1 MAIKKQSLMLGID
14 AADLAS
20 MLTLLRLHGVSKI
33 KSGDVEIELGPIMP
47 PRSLDDFA
55 TTGVEEM
62 MEDDA
67 RFDHVGIK
75 LRKMEQ

>member
-1 MAIKKQSLMLGID
+1 MVIKKQNLMLGID
-14 AADLAS
+14 STDLAA
-20 MLTLLRLHGVSKI
+20 MLTLLRLYGVSRL

-55 TTGVEEM
+55 TTGVEET

-67 RFDHVGIK
+67 RFDHVGIR

>member
-33 KSGDVEIELGPIMP
+33 KSGDVEIELGSIMP

-75 LRKMEQ
+75 LRKMD

>member
-14 AADLAS
+14 AADLVS

-75 LRKMEQ
+75 LRKMD

>member
-47 PRSLDDFA
+47 ARSLDDFA

-75 LRKMEQ
+75 LRKMD

>member
-1 MAIKKQSLMLGID
+1 MAIKKQNLMLGID
-14 AADLAS
+14 STDLAA
-20 MLTLLRLHGVSKI
+20 MLTLLRLHGVSRLR
-33 KSGDVEIELGPIMP
+33 SGDVEIELGPIMP

-55 TTGVEEM
+55 MTGTEEL

-75 LRKMEQ
+75 LRKMD

>member
-75 LRKMEQ
+75 LRKMD

>member
-1 MAIKKQSLMLGID
+1 MLGID
-14 AADLAS
+14 SADLAT
-20 MLTLLRLHGVSKI
+20 MLTLLRLHGVSRL

-55 TTGVEEM
+55 TTGVDDM
-62 MEDDA
+62 TMEDDA

-75 LRKMEQ
+75 LRKIDQ

>member
-1 MAIKKQSLMLGID
+1 MVTKKQNLMLGID
-14 AADLAS
+14 AADLAT
-20 MLTLLRLHGVSKI
+20 MLTLLRLHGVSRLR
-33 KSGDVEIELGPIMP
+33 SGDVEIELGPIMP

-55 TTGVEEM
+55 MTGTEEL

-75 LRKMEQ
+75 LRKMD

>member
-1 MAIKKQSLMLGID
+1 MAIKKQSLMLGIN

-20 MLTLLRLHGVSKI
+20 MLTLLRLHGVSRLR
-33 KSGDVEIELGPIMP
+33 SGDVEIELGPIMP

-75 LRKMEQ
+75 LRKMD

>member
-1 MAIKKQSLMLGID
+1 MKELIAV
-14 AADLAS
+14 
-20 MLTLLRLHGVSKI
+20 LRKEGVVKF
-33 KSGDVEIELGPIMP
+33 KGNGTEIELGPMMP
-47 PRSLDDFA
+47 LRSLDDFA